1 MGDLQGGGIVRV
13 RVFDANNPNDIGD
26 TCTWIVNSF
35 STGINDISV
44 NNLSVYPNP
53 STDFITV
60 GADSKFNVLKTYD
73 ISGREVMNTYFT
85 STTEKLIDISQ
96 LKSGVYFVNTYF
108 DSEMIGTQKITKN
121 E

>member
-1 MGDLQGGGIVRV
+1 
-13 RVFDANNPNDIGD
+13 
-26 TCTWIVNSF
+26 
-35 STGINDISV
+35 
-44 NNLSVYPNP
+44 
-53 STDFITV
+53 
-60 GADSKFNVLKTYD
+60 
-73 ISGREVMNTYFT
+73 MNTYFT